1 MLDQSEKW
9 SSLSGVIYG
18 VMDTQLYK
26 FCRSIVLLW
35 LMLHFRKELTPA
47 CVELMT
53 AFSSGKE
60 HEECCFLWVMTLWL
74 TSRAFFNA
82 DLTPE

>member
-1 MLDQSEKW
+1 MLDSSEKN
-9 SSLSGVIYG
+9 SSLADAIYG
-18 VMDTQLYK
+18 KMDTQIYK
-26 FCRSIVLLW
+26 FGRSIVLLW

-60 HEECCFLWVMTLWL
+60 HEECCFLWVMILWL
-74 TSRAFFNA
+74 TSRAFFSA
-82 DLTPE
+82 DVTYE